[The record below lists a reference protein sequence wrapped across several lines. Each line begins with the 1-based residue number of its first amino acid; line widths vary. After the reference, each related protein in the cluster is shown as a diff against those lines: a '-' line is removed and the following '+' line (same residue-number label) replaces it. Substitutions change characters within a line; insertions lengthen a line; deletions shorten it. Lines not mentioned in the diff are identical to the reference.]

1 MNKIKVLM
9 LGSEVTVKG
18 GMTSVVLSF
27 LNNKFENAE
36 IKFFPTHYN
45 CNNMKKIFK
54 YTIRIF
60 PLTNE
65 IKKSDIIHMH
75 MSERGS
81 FIRKY
86 IAFKISKR
94 FNKKVIVHMHGAE
107 FKEYYENANNL
118 IKKRIVNL
126 LLNSDYVITLG
137 KNWNDYVK
145 KINPQINSF
154 ILKNAVEVND
164 TKVSYINNEFNIL
177 FLAIIDK
184 RKGIYDLVDA
194 AKIILNNYSGDKKIK
209 FIIAG
214 SGKEENKI
222 KKAVEESGMNNYF
235 EFTGWITGDE
245 KIKLLKKS
253 QLFVLPSYNEGLPIS
268 ILEAISYGLPVIS
281 TNVGS
286 INEAIKNDINGYM
299 LNPGDII
306 GLVEKIEEL
315 VDNYDKWYKLSRNSK
330 RIALEEFDLK
340 KYFKQM
346 DDIYLSLVDNGLEI
360 GE

>member
-1 MNKIKVLM
+1 M
-9 LGSEVTVKG
+9 
-18 GMTSVVLSF
+18 
-27 LNNKFENAE
+27 
-36 IKFFPTHYN
+36 
-45 CNNMKKIFK
+45 
-54 YTIRIF
+54 
-60 PLTNE
+60 
-65 IKKSDIIHMH
+65 
-75 MSERGS
+75 
-81 FIRKY
+81 
-86 IAFKISKR
+86 
-94 FNKKVIVHMHGAE
+94 
-107 FKEYYENANNL
+107 
-118 IKKRIVNL
+118 
-126 LLNSDYVITLG
+126 
-137 KNWNDYVK
+137 
-145 KINPQINSF
+145 
-154 ILKNAVEVND
+154 
-164 TKVSYINNEFNIL
+164 
-177 FLAIIDK
+177 
-184 RKGIYDLVDA
+184 
-194 AKIILNNYSGDKKIK
+194 NNYSGDKKIK

-222 KKAVEESGMNNYF
+222 KKVVEESGMNNYF

-245 KIKLLKKS
+245 KIKLFKKS

-315 VDNYDKWYKLSRNSK
+315 VDNYDKWYELSRNSK

-346 DDIYLSLVDNGLEI
+346 DNIYLSLVDKGLEI